1 MSRSARFFLCARC
14 RSQVHICRQCDSGQQ
29 YCAGDCASQSR
40 IERQREANRRYSKT
54 YRARV
59 LSAQRQHR
67 CRLRRAAH
75 KNNKVTDQASPT
87 VANRSTSSPTVISA
101 SRCRSDVA
109 LTTPQPEVVCTFC
122 ACACATRVRL
132 DFLSPARRRRKHY
145 YSLTD
150 PAIHDH

>member
-75 KNNKVTDQASPT
+75 KNNKVTEQASP
-87 VANRSTSSPTVISA
+87 VGAKRSTSRPTVLSA
-101 SRCRSDVA
+101 SRSRSGVA
-109 LTTPQPEVVCTFC
+109 LTTPRSEVVCTFC
-122 ACACATRVRL
+122 GCSCATHVRM
-132 DFLSPARRRRKHY
+132 DFLSPDRRRHILY
-145 YSLTD
+145 HPLTD
-150 PAIHDH
+150 P